1 MSSAAK
7 SMDIRRRRDLLVRGR
22 WQKDGEADCKGFE
35 ITVGNEPLKIREKQ
49 KAERRQQILECGLDM
64 IVIRGFEA
72 TKIRDIA
79 DRLQIS
85 VGLFFN
91 YFKSKE
97 GLYVELVK
105 IGLSGPAS
113 VLKLNTDEIE
123 PIALFEKMTE
133 AIFVAPT
140 YSITAKMFLLM
151 GQTIRS
157 ETAPESVKKLVAD
170 FDVVTSLLP
179 VIHKGQERGQIKS
192 GDPAAL
198 AIAYW
203 GAVQGIS
210 GYFALCSDLPLP
222 QSSWVVDILKA

>member
-1 MSSAAK
+1 MG
-7 SMDIRRRRDLLVRGR
+7 D
-22 WQKDGEADCKGFE
+22 
-35 ITVGNEPLKIREKQ
+35 EPLKIREKQ
-49 KAERRQQILECGLDM
+49 RAERRQQILECGLDM
-64 IVIRGFEA
+64 IVSRGFEA

-91 YFKSKE
+91 YFESKE
-97 GLYVELVK
+97 KLYEELVK

-113 VLKLNTDEIE
+113 VLELNTDEIE

-133 AIFVAPT
+133 AIFESLRN

-151 GQTIRS
+151 AQTIRS
-157 ETAPESVKKLVAD
+157 ETAPESVKKLVTG
-170 FDVVTSLLP
+170 FDVVTPLLP
-179 VIHKGQERGQIKS
+179 VIRKGQERGQIKT
-192 GDPAAL
+192 GDPTAL

-222 QSSWVVDILKA
+222 QSRWVVDILRA

>member
-1 MSSAAK
+1 M
-7 SMDIRRRRDLLVRGR
+7 
-22 WQKDGEADCKGFE
+22 
-35 ITVGNEPLKIREKQ
+35 GNEPLKIREKQ

-64 IVIRGFEA
+64 IVSRGFEA

-97 GLYVELVK
+97 ELYVELVK

-123 PIALFEKMTE
+123 PIALFEKMTQ
-133 AIFVAPT
+133 AIFESLRT

-157 ETAPESVKKLVAD
+157 ETAPESVKKLVAG
-170 FDVVTSLLP
+170 FDVVTPLLP

-192 GDPAAL
+192 GDPTAL

-222 QSSWVVDILKA
+222 QSSWVVDILRA

>member
-1 MSSAAK
+1 MG
-7 SMDIRRRRDLLVRGR
+7 D
-22 WQKDGEADCKGFE
+22 
-35 ITVGNEPLKIREKQ
+35 EPLKIREKQ
-49 KAERRQQILECGLDM
+49 REERRRQILECGLDM
-64 IVIRGFEA
+64 MVSRGFEA

-91 YFKSKE
+91 YFESKE
-97 GLYVELVK
+97 SLYEELVK

-113 VLKLNTDEIE
+113 VLKLNADEIE

-133 AIFVAPT
+133 AIFESLRKD
-140 YSITAKMFLLM
+140 SITAKMFLLM
-151 GQTIRS
+151 AQTIRS

-170 FDVVTSLLP
+170 FDVVTPLLP
-179 VIHKGQERGQIKS
+179 VIRKGQQRGQIKT
-192 GDPAAL
+192 GDPTTL

-222 QSSWVVDILKA
+222 QSRWIVDILKA

>member
-1 MSSAAK
+1 MG
-7 SMDIRRRRDLLVRGR
+7 D
-22 WQKDGEADCKGFE
+22 
-35 ITVGNEPLKIREKQ
+35 EPLKIREKQ
-49 KAERRQQILECGLDM
+49 RVERRQQILECGLDM

-79 DRLQIS
+79 DKLQIS

-91 YFKSKE
+91 YFESKE
-97 GLYVELVK
+97 TLYEELVK

-113 VLKLNTDEIE
+113 VLELNTDEIE

-133 AIFVAPT
+133 AIFESLRN

-151 GQTIRS
+151 AQTIRS
-157 ETAPESVKKLVAD
+157 GTAPESVKKLVAG
-170 FDVVTSLLP
+170 FDVVTPLLP
-179 VIHKGQERGQIKS
+179 VIRKGQERGQIKT
-192 GDPAAL
+192 GDPTAL

-222 QSSWVVDILKA
+222 QSKWIVDILRA